1 MDPNSGLLDL
11 VRTSALLAHPILA
24 CGLIY
29 WIWWQYSWR
38 KKNTVLKG
46 EKRKEALEKI
56 AEQRKEQEKLMLVE
70 KKKEELI
77 HKRIKAEYE
86 KREEKM
92 KSMIE
97 LTKLRTQKEL
107 VKSKFNPSGIE
118 DSMETLLSSLK
129 TNVEEVESF
138 SSDDESIAGI
148 NSKTD
153 LLSPLGSPAAQGIS
167 IVIEEQDEPEEND
180 DNATDNSGN
189 IV

>member
-1 MDPNSGLLDL
+1 M
-11 VRTSALLAHPILA
+11 LA
-24 CGLIY
+24 
-29 WIWWQYSWR
+29 
-38 KKNTVLKG
+38 
-46 EKRKEALEKI
+46 
-56 AEQRKEQEKLMLVE
+56 E
-70 KKKEELI
+70 KKKRTI

-138 SSDDESIAGI
+138 SSDEESIAGI
-148 NSKTD
+148 NSKAD

-167 IVIEEQDEPEEND
+167 IVIEETEENED
-180 DNATDNSGN
+180 DADNEDDDATDNSGN

>member
-1 MDPNSGLLDL
+1 M
-11 VRTSALLAHPILA
+11 LA
-24 CGLIY
+24 
-29 WIWWQYSWR
+29 
-38 KKNTVLKG
+38 
-46 EKRKEALEKI
+46 
-56 AEQRKEQEKLMLVE
+56 E
-70 KKKEELI
+70 KKKEDAI

-138 SSDDESIAGI
+138 SSDDESIPGI
-148 NSKTD
+148 NSRTD
-153 LLSPLGSPAAQGIS
+153 LLTPLASPAAQGIS
-167 IVIEEQDEPEEND
+167 IVIEEQDEDEEEETEETD
-180 DNATDNSGN
+180 DNTTDNSGN
-189 IV
+189 TV